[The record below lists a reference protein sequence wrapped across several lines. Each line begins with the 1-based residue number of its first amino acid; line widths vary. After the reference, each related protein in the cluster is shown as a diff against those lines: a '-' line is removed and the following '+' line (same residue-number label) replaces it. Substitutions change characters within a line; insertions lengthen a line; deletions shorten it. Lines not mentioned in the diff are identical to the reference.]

1 MGATPTPRPYWTPD
15 APVVRLSEPERTS
28 IAEQIRTLVEGFS
41 LTYTWLIRQL
51 SDEGLMTDKFEMS
64 ATLAGVR
71 TGSKADEIL
80 RRSLSIL
87 QEYEERMG
95 AVQAMSVFV
104 PEVQAQ
110 AEPQACCWFRESGS
124 ISPMKD
130 TGRSLRTGTNREPA
144 KSTHG
149 GR

>member
-1 MGATPTPRPYWTPD
+1 MLIGLWQVQYSIREFPLQGQFITFVVNRMKGGNTMGATPTPRPYWTPD

-87 QEYEERMG
+87 REYQERMG
-95 AVQAMSVFV
+95 
-104 PEVQAQ
+104 PCK
-110 AEPQACCWFRESGS
+110 EP
-124 ISPMKD
+124 
-130 TGRSLRTGTNREPA
+130 
-144 KSTHG
+144 
-149 GR
+149 

>member
-15 APVVRLSEPERTS
+15 APVVRLSEPERTN
-28 IAEQIRTLVEGFS
+28 IAEQIRTLVESFS

-87 QEYEERMG
+87 REYQERMG
-95 AVQAMSVFV
+95 
-104 PEVQAQ
+104 PCK
-110 AEPQACCWFRESGS
+110 EP
-124 ISPMKD
+124 
-130 TGRSLRTGTNREPA
+130 
-144 KSTHG
+144 
-149 GR
+149 

>member
-87 QEYEERMG
+87 REYQERMG
-95 AVQAMSVFV
+95 PCTLALTAVFAYM
-104 PEVQAQ
+104 
-110 AEPQACCWFRESGS
+110 ACTNQ
-124 ISPMKD
+124 ISQDFM
-130 TGRSLRTGTNREPA
+130 TIYAVIIAFYFGTQSQRTQDLLDSAGKEE
-144 KSTHG
+144 
-149 GR
+149 

>member
-1 MGATPTPRPYWTPD
+1 MLIVLWQVQYSIRDFPLQGLFITFVVNRMKGGNTMGANPTPRPYWTPD

-28 IAEQIRTLVEGFS
+28 IAEQIRTLVENFS

-87 QEYEERMG
+87 REYQERMG
-95 AVQAMSVFV
+95 
-104 PEVQAQ
+104 PCK
-110 AEPQACCWFRESGS
+110 EP
-124 ISPMKD
+124 
-130 TGRSLRTGTNREPA
+130 
-144 KSTHG
+144 
-149 GR
+149 

>member
-1 MGATPTPRPYWTPD
+1 MVGNPTPRPYWTPD
-15 APVVRLSEPERTS
+15 VPVIRLTEQERTS

-71 TGSKADEIL
+71 TGDKADEIL

-87 QEYEERMG
+87 REYQERMG
-95 AVQAMSVFV
+95 
-104 PEVQAQ
+104 PCK
-110 AEPQACCWFRESGS
+110 EP
-124 ISPMKD
+124 
-130 TGRSLRTGTNREPA
+130 
-144 KSTHG
+144 
-149 GR
+149 

>member
-87 QEYEERMG
+87 REYQERMG
-95 AVQAMSVFV
+95 GRVRSHECVCARGASSGQSRKPVAGSKSPRVFH
-104 PEVQAQ
+104 
-110 AEPQACCWFRESGS
+110 R
-124 ISPMKD
+124 
-130 TGRSLRTGTNREPA
+130 
-144 KSTHG
+144 
-149 GR
+149 